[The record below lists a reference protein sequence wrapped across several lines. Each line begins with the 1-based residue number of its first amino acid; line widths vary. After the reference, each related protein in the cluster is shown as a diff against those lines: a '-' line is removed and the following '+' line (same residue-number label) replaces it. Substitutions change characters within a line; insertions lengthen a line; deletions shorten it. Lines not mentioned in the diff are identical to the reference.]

1 MWTARKHIVTLNV
14 IYYMPDYEH
23 LLQEFIWTCEDSLPE
38 LKRTH
43 GFLLH
48 WKQNIDA
55 VIKEVLMGVDHVQY
69 ARFRHVDEIFR
80 SH

>member
-55 VIKEVLMGVDHVQY
+55 VIKEVLMGVYSMLDSVMWMK
-69 ARFRHVDEIFR
+69 FSGTTE
-80 SH
+80 